1 MQVLF
6 THLWK
11 DRDMKSIVRSSVV
24 VLAIAC
30 TSGAANAQ
38 FSLSAG
44 AFLPKD
50 AKVRAIF
57 GDSTYAYGFGLGAID
72 RQNRRGV
79 GFDFVGLS
87 FNAPNNHFTTFGTT
101 IGYEVQQELGD
112 DLLGYARAGTGLGYF
127 DYAIFSGGVP
137 VESNR
142 RFASIS
148 VAEAGLVLN
157 RNLNLS
163 AQYLFMPTFA
173 GFDFTGIRVQLA
185 FSFR

>member
-1 MQVLF
+1 
-6 THLWK
+6 
-11 DRDMKSIVRSSVV
+11 MKSIVRSSVV
-24 VLAIAC
+24 VLAIAG
-30 TSGAANAQ
+30 TSGA
-38 FSLSAG
+38 
-44 AFLPKD
+44 
-50 AKVRAIF
+50 
-57 GDSTYAYGFGLGAID
+57 
-72 RQNRRGV
+72 
-79 GFDFVGLS
+79 VGLS